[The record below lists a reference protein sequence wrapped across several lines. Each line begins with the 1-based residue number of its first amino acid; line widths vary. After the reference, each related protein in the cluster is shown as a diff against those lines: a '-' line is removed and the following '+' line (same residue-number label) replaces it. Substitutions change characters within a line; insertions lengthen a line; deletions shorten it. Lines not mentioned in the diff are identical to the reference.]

1 MVNSRGGTFT
11 PSPAQ
16 QQTIVTGIS
25 HSPHSSH
32 HSTFSAGASPST
44 NSPTG
49 ANPLTKIVVAQVYLL
64 LSTIKEDKDRTK
76 WEQQAEQLRKLIDEH
91 GMEVFQKYFS
101 RLVVGN
107 AGQIFPGLNRPI
119 ANPANYPIL
128 VNEVKKVSHDVEQAG
143 KIAES
148 VETANE
154 DIFRDFDLSTFMD
167 HFKLDALEKTILALA
182 FKTGSRSD
190 LKTKADAILAANYQQ
205 FLQFV
210 FNPTPEHQDLD
221 SEFLATIIDQFI
233 QEHPPNFDLQART
246 DLALSI
252 HYRYT
257 NPEEQDNMP
266 PAAVLASLYVAQCL
280 SPQNRLALYIQRV
293 GSAFTADDESCRSH
307 LQQTGIILD
316 ESQVAAALLYTAI
329 SRTPPYSPSVFV
341 RCVRNEVDASFN
353 WDLVVAH
360 FDQPEL
366 RVSKLQLLALYE
378 ALRPLAVDQLL
389 DIQRLWG
396 GTWQNSE
403 TQLSF
408 LSAYAS
414 LSPDQLD
421 ATTIPGLRPS
431 FTLEDLAPAEF
442 DSQERAAQ
450 AIRHPLSSVE
460 ALSAMFHVALHASAA
475 SDTPEAKRLFQE
487 VVVPN
492 LDIFVVSGA
501 GVPKPWP
508 DLATDT
514 IHNLFD
520 RFLYKFD
527 PYYDFVLESLWRRD
541 KPWVA
546 QRLVDAHAKAP
557 MELLTIL
564 DHAIRHNWLDD
575 LASISNGFGLD
586 LAAVAH
592 ARGSLDLDRWEEKN
606 APRKQDV
613 AGPLLTFLN
622 IKAQHEL
629 EYQREGTLRS
639 IMLPVKTIHHLLH
652 IVEEWLPKN
661 PTQELIVVQRAC
673 ITAYPRLINYGDE
686 FDDII
691 DANGAISNSLPGVA
705 NDKMEEHYKRMYSD
719 DLQVR
724 NVVEALDRYKHS
736 RDPLEQ
742 DIFACMIH
750 GLFDEYAL
758 YHTYPLE
765 ALATTA
771 VLFGGIISHKLISD
785 LPLEIGLGMILEAV
799 RDYPPDNSMYKFG
812 LQALM
817 QLFGRLIEWPG
828 FCTQLLQVPGLQ
840 GTEAWIKAED
850 VVHNQQEEEQQDG
863 MHLQTNGGR
872 ALTNGSAEEVEPSLP
887 PFSAVYVDPPPPDAE
902 DPDVVTQDKIQFVL
916 NNITNENLEA
926 KFQELKDVINDQNQ
940 VWFAGHLVQERAK
953 MQPNYHG
960 LYLNLVKLFHSKSL
974 WKHILR
980 ETYASAFRTLNSE
993 STMTSAHDRTHLK
1006 NLAIWLGSLTLARN
1020 LPILHKNISFK
1031 QLLSEG
1037 YQSQRLI
1044 VVIPFVCKVLAQG
1057 QHSLIFKPP
1066 NPWLM
1071 DILSGLMEL
1080 YVKADLKLNLRFEIE
1095 VLCGELSLDHKSI
1108 QPSDEIM
1115 NRLPPIEEPNE
1126 IMPPDS
1132 LDRYDNMSI
1141 NGLNGEVGSGRF
1153 SSQEITSSIP
1163 DLGPLLTYPPGN
1175 DLVNQSR
1182 LIEIVKSAIT
1192 RAVHEIISP
1201 VVERS
1206 VTIAAISTAQMI
1218 HKDFA
1223 TEPNEARVRSA
1234 AINMVKKTAGSLAL
1248 VTSKE
1253 PLRAS
1258 MTNYIRALSGELP
1271 QGLPEG
1277 TIIMC
1282 VNSNLD
1288 TACSQVEKKAEE
1300 RAVPEIEDMI
1310 EGELEA
1316 RRHHRITQPNEPYM
1330 DQGLSRWSWTI
1341 PAPYKLQPTMNGL
1354 NQEQMAIYDEFAR
1367 HPRAQPPSLSGTTH
1381 VPSASDATRTMA
1393 NEILQDQYQGISNL
1407 PTPAEQPARPHVN
1420 TQQPSYSQ
1428 PQSAITNGRGS
1439 GVAPMDARTLVERV
1453 SNKLNEL
1460 QHAAMT
1466 APEQHLKALPR
1477 PSDVLECIDGLLSLI
1492 IRSSQ
1497 GPEAYDVVIID
1508 QICSALFSGIDNE
1521 LVVESLVNVLESSC
1535 KISGRTAS
1543 RVSIV
1548 IAMQPGDSLLHVPL
1562 AVSLIKAG
1570 MIEWQRL
1577 DLETSRAIL
1586 TRKDGSLQ
1594 FLSSLID
1601 SVLLNDDPIAL
1612 HGDFARSLEVAW
1624 QWIEEEPALEIGQEL
1639 KLKLTSSG
1647 VPPTLGRSADD
1658 RLVTRQDQMEYVF
1671 DEWVH
1676 LYSNTNASERATAHF
1691 ISQMYNKQ
1699 IINSRDDLCLFL
1711 RLSIDS
1717 AVERYEQHIQSD
1729 GSPADAYIPTDAL
1742 AKLIA
1747 TLVKG
1752 HDQEGEVKNDK
1763 AAYLKLTLSMV
1774 VLVLNHHHVM
1784 RGEAFNQKV
1793 FFRLFSVMLCEFA
1806 THADEFSEQERQEIL
1821 LVFASKLLDLRP
1833 SHFPGFLFG
1842 WLGLVSHRHFLPPL
1856 MRLTEQVGWAPLSD
1870 IVESLMFYVGE
1881 LLKPLHTPPVTKM
1894 IYRAVLKLIVILQH
1908 DFPDFLAANQSK
1920 ISANIPSH
1928 CVQLHNLILNATPG
1942 PYSKA
1947 PDPTQEGLKIDR
1959 VEEMRQAPDNS
1970 NDETALRQSGL
1981 FEVLEQALASGPSED
1996 AVAHIAHAIQQKKGR
2011 QSGAGFVPVNADLQL
2026 IRSLVVYIG
2035 KNSIAKAEIKGGPNF
2050 VATSHDVALLSMLV
2064 HELRPEPRYFFLSTI
2079 VDQLRAPNA
2088 YTHYFS
2094 QALLEMFGNDPSD
2107 PEETEILQQVTR
2119 ILLERLIGQWPQPW
2133 GLVVTII
2140 ELVKNDK
2147 YMFFDLPFIKN
2158 NQEVGERFLALAQR
2172 S

>member
-1 MVNSRGGTFT
+1 
-11 PSPAQ
+11 
-16 QQTIVTGIS
+16 
-25 HSPHSSH
+25 
-32 HSTFSAGASPST
+32 
-44 NSPTG
+44 
-49 ANPLTKIVVAQVYLL
+49 
-64 LSTIKEDKDRTK
+64 
-76 WEQQAEQLRKLIDEH
+76 
-91 GMEVFQKYFS
+91 
-101 RLVVGN
+101 
-107 AGQIFPGLNRPI
+107 
-119 ANPANYPIL
+119 
-128 VNEVKKVSHDVEQAG
+128 
-143 KIAES
+143 
-148 VETANE
+148 
-154 DIFRDFDLSTFMD
+154 
-167 HFKLDALEKTILALA
+167 
-182 FKTGSRSD
+182 
-190 LKTKADAILAANYQQ
+190 
-205 FLQFV
+205 
-210 FNPTPEHQDLD
+210 
-221 SEFLATIIDQFI
+221 
-233 QEHPPNFDLQART
+233 
-246 DLALSI
+246 
-252 HYRYT
+252 
-257 NPEEQDNMP
+257 MP
-266 PAAVLASLYVAQCL
+266 PAVVLASLYLAQIL
-280 SPQNRLALYIQRV
+280 IPPNRLALYIQRA
-293 GSAFTADDESCRSH
+293 GSTFTADEETCRSH
-307 LQQTGIILD
+307 LQQCGIVLD
-316 ESQVAAALLYTAI
+316 EGQVSAALLYTAI
-329 SRTPPYSPSVFV
+329 SRTPSYSPSIFIKCA
-341 RCVRNEVDASFN
+341 REEVPQSFN
-353 WDLVVAH
+353 WDIVVAH
-360 FDQPEL
+360 FDQPDL
-366 RVSKLQLLALYE
+366 RVSKLQFLALYE
-378 ALRPLAVDQLL
+378 ALRPLAVDQHL
-389 DIQRLWG
+389 DIQHLWG
-396 GTWQNSE
+396 GNWQNSE

-408 LSAYAS
+408 LSAFAS

-421 ATTIPGLRPS
+421 ATTIPGLRTS
-431 FTLEDLAPAEF
+431 FTVDDLAPPEL
-442 DSQERAAQ
+442 DGQGRAPQ
-450 AIRHPLSSVE
+450 AVRHPLVSME

-527 PYYDFVLESLWRRD
+527 PNYDFVLESLWRKD
-541 KPWVA
+541 KAWVA

-564 DHAIRHNWLDD
+564 DHALRHNWLED
-575 LASISNGFGLD
+575 LVSIPNGFGLD

-629 EYQREGTLRS
+629 EFQREGILRS

-652 IVEEWLPKN
+652 ILEEWLPKN
-661 PTQELIVVQRAC
+661 PTHELIVVQRAC

-691 DANGAISNSLPGVA
+691 DANGAASNSLPDVA
-705 NDKMEEHYKRMYSD
+705 NGKMEEHYKRMYSD

-817 QLFGRLIEWPG
+817 QLFARLVEWPG
-828 FCTQLLQVPGLQ
+828 FCSQLLQVPGLQ
-840 GTEAWIKAED
+840 GTEAWNKAED
-850 VVHNQQEEEQQDG
+850 VVRAKQEEEQQDG
-863 MHLQTNGGR
+863 IHHQTNGGR
-872 ALTNGSAEEVEPSLP
+872 SLTNGGNEEMLFVEPSLP
-887 PFSAVYVDPPPPDAE
+887 QFSAIYVDPPPPNSE
-902 DPDVVTQDKIQFVL
+902 DPDEETQDKIQFVL
-916 NNITNENLEA
+916 NNITNENLET

-953 MQPNYHG
+953 MQPNYHA
-960 LYLNLVKLFHSKSL
+960 LYLNLVKLFQNKNL
-974 WKHILR
+974 WKHVLR

-1006 NLAIWLGSLTLARN
+1006 NLAIWLGSLTLARDQ
-1020 LPILHKNISFK
+1020 PILHKNISFK

-1037 YQSQRLI
+1037 YQTQRLI
-1044 VVIPFVCKVLAQG
+1044 VVIPFICKVLAQG

-1095 VLCGELSLDHKSI
+1095 VLCSDLNLDHKTI

-1115 NRLPPIEEPNE
+1115 NRLLPIEEPSE
-1126 IMPPDS
+1126 IMAPDS
-1132 LDRYDNMSI
+1132 MDRYDNMSM
-1141 NGLNGEVGSGRF
+1141 NGLNGEMGSGRF

-1175 DLVNQSR
+1175 DMVNQSR
-1182 LIEIVKSAIT
+1182 LMEIVKSAIT

-1316 RRHHRITQPNEPYM
+1316 RRHHRMTRPEEPYM
-1330 DQGLSRWSWTI
+1330 DVGLSRWSWTI
-1341 PAPYKLQPTMNGL
+1341 PAPYKLQPSLTGL

-1367 HPRAQPPSLSGTTH
+1367 HPRAPPPSLPGTTH
-1381 VPSASDATRTMA
+1381 VPSSSDATRSMA
-1393 NEILQDQYQGISNL
+1393 NEILQDPYQGISNL

-1420 TQQPSYSQ
+1420 AQQPTYSQ
-1428 PQSAITNGRGS
+1428 AHSAVTNGR
-1439 GVAPMDARTLVERV
+1439 VAATAPMDTRTLVERV
-1453 SNKLNEL
+1453 SSKLNEL
-1460 QHAAMT
+1460 SHAAMAAT
-1466 APEQHLKALPR
+1466 EHHYADLPR
-1477 PSDVLECIDGLLSLI
+1477 PSDVLECLDGLYSLI
-1492 IRSSQ
+1492 IRFSQ
-1497 GPEAYDVVIID
+1497 GPEAFDVVIID
-1508 QICSALFSGIDNE
+1508 QICQVLFSGLDQE
-1521 LVVESLVNVLESSC
+1521 LVVESLVHVLENSC
-1535 KISGRTAS
+1535 RIGGRTAS
-1543 RVSIV
+1543 RISVV

-1570 MIEWQRL
+1570 MIEWQRI

-1586 TRKDGSLQ
+1586 SRRDGSLQ
-1594 FLSSLID
+1594 FLSSLMD
-1601 SVLLNDDPIAL
+1601 AVLLNDHPIAL

-1624 QWIEEEPALEIGQEL
+1624 GWIEEDPALEIGQEL

-1647 VPPTLGRSADD
+1647 VPAALGRNADD
-1658 RLVTRQDQMEYVF
+1658 RLTARQDQMEYVF
-1671 DEWVH
+1671 EEWIH
-1676 LYSNTNASERATAHF
+1676 LSVNTNASEKAVPNF
-1691 ISQMYNKQ
+1691 ISQMYNRQ

-1711 RLSIDS
+1711 RLSIDF
-1717 AVERYEQHIQSD
+1717 AVERYEQHIQNDS
-1729 GSPADAYIPTDAL
+1729 SSTDAYIPIDAL
-1742 AKLIA
+1742 AKLIT

-1763 AAYLKLTLSMV
+1763 AAYLKLTLSIV

-1784 RGEAFNQKV
+1784 RGEHFNQRV

-1806 THADEFSEQERQEIL
+1806 TYSDELSELERQEIL
-1821 LVFASKLLDLRP
+1821 LVFASKLIDLRP

-1856 MRLTEQVGWAPLSD
+1856 MGLADQVGWAPLSD
-1870 IVESLMFYVGE
+1870 IVETLMSYVGE
-1881 LLKPLHTPPVTKM
+1881 LLKPLQTPPVTKM
-1894 IYRAVLKLIVILQH
+1894 IYRAVLKLILILQH
-1908 DFPDFLAANQSK
+1908 DFPEFLAANQSK
-1920 ISANIPSH
+1920 LSANIPSH
-1928 CVQLHNLILNATPG
+1928 CIQLHSLVLNATPG
-1942 PYSKA
+1942 PYNKA
-1947 PDPTQEGLKIDR
+1947 PDLLQPGLKIDR
-1959 VEEMRQAPDNS
+1959 VEEMRQAPDSS
-1970 NDETALRQSGL
+1970 NDIEVALRQSGL
-1981 FEVLEQALASGPSED
+1981 LEVLDQALASGPSED

-2026 IRSLVVYIG
+2026 IRSLVVYVG
-2035 KNSIAKAEIKGGPNF
+2035 RHSIARAELKGGPNF
-2050 VATSHDVALLSMLV
+2050 VAASPDVALLSMLV

-2079 VDQLRAPNA
+2079 VEQLRAPNA

-2094 QALLEMFGNDPSD
+2094 QALLEMFGGDLTD
-2107 PEETEILQQVTR
+2107 PEETDIRQQVTR

-2140 ELVKNDK
+2140 ELVKNEK
-2147 YMFFDLPFIKN
+2147 YMFFELPFIKN
-2158 NQEVGERFLALAQR
+2158 NPEVIAPQDRFYRDKTDIICLGG
-2172 S
+2172 